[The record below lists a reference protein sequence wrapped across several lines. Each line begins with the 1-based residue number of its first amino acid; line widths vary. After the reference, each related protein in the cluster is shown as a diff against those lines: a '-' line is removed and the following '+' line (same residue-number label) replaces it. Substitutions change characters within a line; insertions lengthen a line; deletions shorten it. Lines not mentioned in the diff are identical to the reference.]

1 MIRKLLLS
9 AVGALAL
16 LGTANAADM
25 PVKRPVYKAVPA
37 PVFNWT
43 GFYIGGHIGY
53 GWGSADI
60 DGFPADP
67 AGIFGG
73 AQIGYNWQ
81 APGSRWVFGIE
92 ADISASDINDTIVG
106 PTTTTLDYFG
116 TVRAR
121 LGYAQDR
128 ALFYITGGFAYGSNS
143 VTAVVGTADEFHT
156 GWAAGAGLEW
166 AFSQR
171 WSAKVE
177 YLYVDLGREFY
188 NIGAGGIVSLDFHT
202 VKFGVNYR
210 W

>member
-9 AVGALAL
+9 AVGALSL
-16 LGTANAADM
+16 LSAANAADM
-25 PVKRPVYKAVPA
+25 PVNRPVYKAVPA

-43 GFYIGGHIGY
+43 GFYVGAHIGY
-53 GWGSADI
+53 GWGDALI
-60 DGFPADP
+60 DGFAAEP

-81 APGSRWVFGIE
+81 AHGSRWVFGIE

-143 VTAVVGTADEFHT
+143 VTALLGTDDQFHT
-156 GWAAGAGLEW
+156 GWTVGAGLEW
-166 AFSQR
+166 AFAQR

-177 YLYVDLGREFY
+177 YLYVDLGSELY

>member
-1 MIRKLLLS
+1 MFRKLLLG
-9 AVGALAL
+9 AVGALSL
-16 LGTANAADM
+16 LGTAQAADM
-25 PVKRPVYKAVPA
+25 PVNRPSYKAVPA

-43 GFYIGGHIGY
+43 GFYVGAHIGY
-53 GWGSADI
+53 GWGDALI
-60 DGFPADP
+60 DGFAAEP

-81 APGSRWVFGIE
+81 AAGSRWVFGIE
-92 ADISASDINDTIVG
+92 ADIAATDINDTIAG

-116 TVRAR
+116 TIRAR

-128 ALFYITGGFAYGSNS
+128 ALFYITGGFAYGGNS
-143 VTAVVGTADEFHT
+143 VTAVPGSADEFHT
-156 GWAAGAGLEW
+156 GWTVGAGLEW
-166 AFSQR
+166 AFAQR

-177 YLYVDLGREFY
+177 YLYVDLGSEFY